1 MGAKE
6 EGAPQHAF
14 DASVISQPL
23 RLGRCFELPVLRY
36 CEGLLPLESSLW
48 LACIERPP
56 PCARFPNRLR
66 YSASTA
72 RFAGR
77 RRPRKAVA

>member
-14 DASVISQPL
+14 DVSVISQPL

-48 LACIERPP
+48 LACIEHPLQSEIGHR
-56 PCARFPNRLR
+56 
-66 YSASTA
+66 
-72 RFAGR
+72 
-77 RRPRKAVA
+77 